1 MLKCDKNL
9 ATAFV
14 GYEFVGYEFVGYD
27 TTKVP
32 CYFTRVYAW

>member
-9 ATAFV
+9 ATA
-14 GYEFVGYEFVGYD
+14 FVGYEFVGYD